1 MNKSISRRRIIVK
14 NRKNCYVGE
23 NGVFFDVRPEYFIE
37 KVKEFNGFHKLKELN
52 ISYQIGT
59 CEGCGKHQ
67 VCTDTAY
74 WNYYI
79 PESEFSK
86 LWDSNEHDA
95 WSWGRR

>member
-1 MNKSISRRRIIVK
+1 MNKSISRHRIIVR
-14 NRKNCYVGE
+14 NRENCYVGE

-67 VCTDTAY
+67 VCTDTTY

-79 PESEFSK
+79 PESEFNK
-86 LWDSNEHDA
+86 LWDSNEHDT